1 MINFKKFLVI
11 REELNLK
18 EKQQV
23 KTWKRDPNALIHTD
37 HYFDK
42 GNDEVNTQLEG
53 SMDKSEVHKRIERH
67 LGQEIPIDH
76 YKSGKT
82 KDKYNREVK
91 IGSLLN
97 KNKAPQDLI
106 NAYAND
112 NTKQGTKFNGLSVR
126 TTRSPEGVAGQTS
139 RNQSWENGSCKN
151 FNTGSNRHYLKGEV
165 EHGTVVSYLHDHT
178 GKEIARAT
186 LQPHINDA
194 GHRVYAVDSHYGI
207 DHAGFKD
214 HVKKVAEQLS
224 GQHKGGSLVYT
235 KHPDVY
241 SDNGKETLIH
251 PNVDAKTLNDRY
263 EHLRRYTADDSDQ
276 AKVYK
281 DTEWG
286 EYRFK
291 FYKDGKHL
299 AKADHHTND
308 SDYKKYE
315 EKSMLLQHPKIYQ
328 EHLDK
333 IVDNITTKGDISHIQ
348 DIAKNPNLTDT
359 HISKILHSNLD
370 IRDKRKVV
378 GHNNI
383 SSTDINK
390 IVYSP
395 DGSNFHDLKETLAIH
410 KKLTPEHISKLL
422 DNDDSY
428 IRESAMANP
437 NADADH
443 IHKGLDDGN
452 EFVRGVAM
460 LHHNVNSDHIERVLK
475 DKDRKNVQA
484 RHNVFNNKNIIH
496 LIKPEHI
503 DEGLKDNDNKVK
515 LAAAMHRKASD
526 KHIHKALDNEHMDN
540 YDKSDIFKYG
550 KGNITPEHIDKALD
564 YKSGMV
570 REAALEH
577 PNASPDN
584 LIKGINHL
592 DAVTQ
597 MVALQHKNVNDKVI
611 NHALSHEDNYV
622 RMNILKNPNIK
633 PHHIDA
639 AMNDVDEQVR
649 KTATD
654 IKNKS
659 NIT

>member
-37 HYFDK
+37 DYFGK

-82 KDKYNREVK
+82 KDKYNRDVK
-91 IGSLLN
+91 IGALLN

-112 NTKQGTKFNGLSVR
+112 NTKQGKKFTGLSVR

-151 FNTGSNRHYLKGEV
+151 FNTGSNRHYLKDEV

-186 LQPHINDA
+186 LQPHINDD

-214 HVKKVAEQLS
+214 HVEKVAEHLS

-263 EHLRRYTADDSDQ
+263 EHLRRYTADDSDYE
-276 AKVYK
+276 KYK
-281 DTEWG
+281 
-286 EYRFK
+286 
-291 FYKDGKHL
+291 
-299 AKADHHTND
+299 
-308 SDYKKYE
+308 

-328 EHLDK
+328 EHLDR
-333 IVDNITTKGDISHIQ
+333 IINSPSSLYDHINDIS
-348 DIAKNPNLTDT
+348 KNPNLTDT
-359 HISKILHSNLD
+359 HISKILHSNLA
-370 IRDKRKVV
+370 IHDKRKVV

-395 DGSNFHDLKETLAIH
+395 DGSHFHDLKETLATH

-422 DNDDSY
+422 DNDSSY

-437 NADADH
+437 NADADD
-443 IHKGLDDGN
+443 IHKGLDDDN

-484 RHNVFNNKNIIH
+484 RHNVFYNKNIIH

-503 DEGLKDNDNKVK
+503 DEGLKDNDKGVR
-515 LAAAMHRKASD
+515 LAAATHRKASD

-540 YDKSDIFKYG
+540 YDKADIFKYG

-639 AMNDVDEQVR
+639 AMNDVDQQVR